1 METKIKRL
9 TIVFA
14 LIVANVFLSFSQ
26 TKPMNQMWG
35 DALSIPYF
43 PNTSMGWDDSPR
55 FPHKGKEH
63 VDHYHKSPE
72 SFTAFLEKA
81 KGYCDKHP
89 QKPKLITVFSWN
101 EWVEG
106 GYLLP
111 DMKYG
116 FGHLEAVKN
125 VFGKETKEK

>member
-1 METKIKRL
+1 MW
-9 TIVFA
+9 
-14 LIVANVFLSFSQ
+14 AN
-26 TKPMNQMWG
+26 
-35 DALSIPYF
+35 
-43 PNTSMGWDDSPR
+43 
-55 FPHKGKEH
+55 H
-63 VDHYHKSPE
+63 
-72 SFTAFLEKA
+72 
-81 KGYCDKHP
+81 
-89 QKPKLITVFSWN
+89 